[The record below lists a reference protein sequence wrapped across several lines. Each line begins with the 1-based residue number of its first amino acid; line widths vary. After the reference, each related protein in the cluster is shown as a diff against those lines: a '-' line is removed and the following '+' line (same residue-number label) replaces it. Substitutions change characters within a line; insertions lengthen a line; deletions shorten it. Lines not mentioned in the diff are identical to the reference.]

1 MNGQS
6 KPLLKFLSFRARP
19 TPLSAPADFSAF
31 YERTHLSLFRYIYGL
46 TGGPQEEV
54 EDLTAE
60 AFTRAWRARRNFEG
74 SEPAALGWMMK
85 IGRGLVI
92 DAYRRRKVRPVM
104 DDELAEE
111 VPAEGLLPEELA
123 QAAADQEAL
132 FALLRRLPEEIRE
145 ILVLRSLLG
154 WPVNQIA
161 EYLQTSENNISA
173 SIHRALLRL
182 RGELK

>member
-6 KPLLKFLSFRARP
+6 RQLHKFLSLRSRSGS
-19 TPLSAPADFSAF
+19 LSAPKDFSAF

-74 SEPAALGWMMK
+74 SESAALGWLMK

-92 DAYRRRKVRPVM
+92 DAYRRRKARPVM

-111 VPAEGLLPEELA
+111 VPAEGLLPEDMAE
-123 QAAADQEAL
+123 AAADQEAL
-132 FALLRRLPEEIRE
+132 FALLQRLPEEIRE
-145 ILVLRSLLG
+145 IVVLRYLLG

-161 EYLQTSENNISA
+161 EYLQITENNISA